1 MKKDNKHYGLTS
13 RRGIKDNIIEL
24 RKEGKSLRTIAKELK
39 CAKSTINYHFTNEGL
54 LDIGLKPQV
63 ITKDDREAVYEYT
76 KTHTIKEAMKKFGFG
91 RTATIR
97 YAARKDAYP
106 SEEKKKE
113 IIEYREIHTTKETAE
128 KFGVS
133 ETSVNR
139 YFSGRN
145 R

>member
-1 MKKDNKHYGLTS
+1 MKKDNKHYGSTS
-13 RRGIKDNIIEL
+13 RRGIKDSIIEL

-39 CAKSTINYHFTNEGL
+39 CAKSTINYHLTNEGL

-63 ITKDDREAVYEYT
+63 ITKADKKAVYEYT
-76 KTHTIKEAMKKFGFG
+76 KTHTIKEAMVKFGFG

-113 IIEYREIHTTKETAE
+113 IIEYRETHTTKETAE
-128 KFGVS
+128 KFDVS
-133 ETSVNR
+133 ATSVNR
-139 YFSGRN
+139 YFSGRK